1 MTQAT
6 NKRRV
11 QRGGAYE
18 RIRADILG
26 GRIQPGAKLP
36 FANLVEEY
44 ECSIGVIREAL
55 QRLVEQGLV
64 HTEWQ
69 QGFRVVDISV
79 EDLQDLT
86 DARCEFEVLALRYAI
101 RHGDLTWE
109 ADAISAH
116 HLLARTPM
124 YTEDGPTRFTE
135 GWVGAH
141 NRFHAALVA
150 GCSNRRILA
159 AANSLR
165 DSAELYQRWSAPI
178 HDRERDI
185 AGEHRAILDAVVERN
200 TDPAAELLTAH
211 IRRTTDKLL
220 DDSTQ
225 GPFRDF

>member
-1 MTQAT
+1 MVQAT
-6 NKRRV
+6 NKRRA
-11 QRGGAYE
+11 QRSGAYE

-44 ECSIGVIREAL
+44 QCSVGVIREAL

-64 HTEWQ
+64 QTEWQ

-101 RHGDLTWE
+101 DHGDLTWE
-109 ADAISAH
+109 AEAISAH
-116 HLLARTPM
+116 HLLVRTPM

-135 GWVGAH
+135 EWVEAH

-159 AANSLR
+159 AANNLR
-165 DSAELYQRWSAPI
+165 VSAELYQRWSAPI
-178 HDRERDI
+178 RDRERDI
-185 AGEHRAILDAVVERN
+185 AGEHKAILDAVVER
-200 TDPAAELLTAH
+200 DAESAAHLLTAH

-220 DDSTQ
+220 DESTEE
-225 GPFRDF
+225 PFL